1 MTKDESVKNIELAQL
16 VVRHRLAADLTQRQ
30 AAKAAG
36 VDSHTMNKLERG
48 GYASPSPK
56 TLIGVARALNIPLL
70 EIFRAAGY
78 LTPYDVIDIVR
89 GYEPD
94 AEPAP
99 VLIEA
104 SSFDEERNRYIERL
118 IEEHGLDYI
127 EPYYEAPN
135 PDH

>member
-1 MTKDESVKNIELAQL
+1 MTKDESVKNIDLGRL
-16 VVRHRLAADLTQRQ
+16 VVRHRIAADLSQRQ

-36 VDSHTMNKLERG
+36 IDIHTMSKLERG

-56 TLIGVARALNIPLL
+56 TLTGVARALNIPLL
-70 EIFRAAGY
+70 EIFRVAGY
-78 LTPYDVIDIVR
+78 LSPYDVIDIVR
-89 GYEPD
+89 GYEPG

-99 VLIEA
+99 ALVEA

-127 EPYYEAPN
+127 EPEYEALN